1 MREETARPEEIELKQ
16 DLHISLDKSP
26 KGKSLPG
33 SRLNFGNA
41 LAVLKFYV
49 RKLNR

>member
-26 KGKSLPG
+26 KGKSLPS

-41 LAVLKFYV
+41 LKARSFMSDS
-49 RKLNR
+49 

>member
-1 MREETARPEEIELKQ
+1 MREETARPEEIELKH

-26 KGKSLPG
+26 KGKSLPS

-41 LAVLKFYV
+41 MTAISFMSES
-49 RKLNR
+49 